1 MTKKT
6 DPSDPGPL
14 PGAEKPAR
22 TRRIGVPLNDRSADV
37 VRRAAKYTE
46 KSVSWVLDSLAASDE
61 LTRFVEK
68 TCRGLAEAHDRDRE
82 SVRNKLFPTFKPQPE
97 EGT

>member
-14 PGAEKPAR
+14 PGEAAKRA
-22 TRRIGVPLNDRSADV
+22 RRIGVPLNARSADV
-37 VRRAAKYTE
+37 VRLAAKYTE
-46 KSVSWVLDSLAASDE
+46 KSVAWVLEKLAASDE
-61 LTRFVEK
+61 LTRFIEK

-82 SVRNKLFPTFKPQPE
+82 SVRNKLFPTAKPVEPE
-97 EGT
+97 S